1 MNQEMIP
8 YMPDA
13 TITVNDMKDYGYMW
27 DGMLPLQREAAA
39 KLFERCEIF
48 RLYPDDS
55 DGLVESLTELQ
66 VHEQSGGIFGIEKT
80 AWLAEL
86 NRRSNERGVLC
97 NIRKNAA
104 PER

>member
-1 MNQEMIP
+1 MNQKMIP
-8 YMPDA
+8 YMPDE

-27 DGMLPLQREAAA
+27 EGMLPLQREAAA
-39 KLFERCEIF
+39 ELFERCEIF

-55 DGLVESLTELQ
+55 EGLVESQNELQ
-66 VHEQSGGIFGIEKT
+66 DHEQIGGIFGIEKT

-86 NRRSNERGVLC
+86 NRRSNKREVLR
-97 NIRKNAA
+97 NTRKNAA